1 MFALAIGMPTAVI
14 ALFFRDVR
22 YAIRSFANVF
32 MFLTPVVYPVTFI
45 PEQYRWAM
53 YAFNP
58 MAAVVELS
66 RWALIGGQIDW
77 RYVSLSFLTNVIV
90 FVVSVVFFMRA
101 ETHLGDQL

>member
-1 MFALAIGMPTAVI
+1 
-14 ALFFRDVR
+14 
-22 YAIRSFANVF
+22 
-32 MFLTPVVYPVTFI
+32 
-45 PEQYRWAM
+45 
-53 YAFNP
+53 